1 MPIRL
6 SGGDRAST
14 LQLQWLARG
23 VARLHEDA
31 ANLSAETPELPKA
44 CLVVGVTG
52 HRSSHPSF
60 PADTTTLDAAIDHLL
75 GLIDQTVTGL
85 ETPAGPACHCT
96 TRMVTLLADGTDH
109 HAAMRAL
116 ERGWDLVTPLPFGRA
131 LNAAINARAK
141 TLADVDAILAGETA
155 SDPDTAARVAAIDA
169 LAAKARLFEL
179 ADQDDGIAALLRQS
193 LADTAAPAVHERLEI
208 ATARRAA
215 MAGLLMVEQSDLV
228 IAVWDGLTVD
238 SVGGTGHTAW
248 AALELGVPVVWIDP
262 GQPDIWRLFLTAEE
276 LAADQP
282 QDPAVAR
289 AALARQIG
297 ATVSLQQPQTAGRFA
312 GIAAIGPESWRAR
325 SSPLAHAYRRI
336 ETLFGQHGWGNRLRS
351 IRQRYERPEDIG
363 KGSARAL
370 LDALATLPGQD
381 PALAGKIEREV
392 LRRFAWCDGIA
403 SHLADRYRSGMVVNF
418 VLGAAA
424 IVVGILYLPLVSA
437 EHKWVFASLE
447 LAFLVAI
454 VANTARGQRRRLHGR
469 WFETRRAAE
478 YLRHSPFLLAAGVA
492 RAAGRWPQGV
502 KSWWPEW
509 YARHALSA
517 VGLPHVRVDD
527 DYLRGVL
534 TLLRDHHVGP
544 QLAYHR
550 EKAARLG
557 RVHHRLDEL
566 SEYSFAAAIMVVGGY
581 LILALLAG
589 LGYFDS
595 GILAKMAK
603 WFTVVAVAL
612 PTLGGAIAA
621 IRYFGDFERFGEISA
636 VTAGKLEPIAHRIDM
651 LISAPSERL
660 DFAAVAKI
668 AHDADDVVFSEIE
681 NWQAVFSGKRT
692 TIPA

>member
-1 MPIRL
+1 MAGL
-6 SGGDRAST
+6 
-14 LQLQWLARG
+14 G
-23 VARLHEDA
+23 VARVHDT
-31 ANLSAETPELPKA
+31 AENQPAEAPELPRA

-60 PADTTTLDAAIDHLL
+60 PADTTTLDAAIDDLL
-75 GLIDQTVTGL
+75 SLIDGAVAGL
-85 ETPAGPACHCT
+85 ETPAGPACQCT

-116 ERGWDLVTPLPFGRA
+116 ERGWDLVTPLPFGRS
-131 LNAAINARAK
+131 LNAAINARAR
-141 TLADVDAILAGETA
+141 TQADADAILSGEVPQ
-155 SDPDTAARVAAIDA
+155 DPDTADRVAAIDA

-179 ADQDDGIAALLRQS
+179 ADQDEGIAALFRQS
-193 LADTAAPAVHERLEI
+193 LAPNAAQGVHERLQI

-248 AALELGVPVVWIDP
+248 AALEMGVPVVWIDP
-262 GQPDIWRLFLTAEE
+262 GQPGIWRLFLTAEE
-276 LAADQP
+276 LASDRP
-282 QDPAVAR
+282 QDPADAR

-297 ATVSLQQPQTAGRFA
+297 ATVSLQRAQTGGRFA
-312 GIAAIGPESWRAR
+312 GIAAIGAETWRPR
-325 SSPLAHAYRRI
+325 SNPLTHAYRRI
-336 ETLFGQHGWGNRLRS
+336 ETLFGLDGWSNRLRS
-351 IRQRYERPEDIG
+351 IRQQYERPGDIG
-363 KGSARAL
+363 AGSARSL
-370 LDALATLPGQD
+370 LDAIAGLPGQD

-392 LRRFAWCDGIA
+392 LRRFAWTDGIA
-403 SHLADRYRSGMVVNF
+403 SHLADRYRSGMVINF

-424 IVVGILYLPLVSA
+424 IVVGILYLPLVPV

-447 LAFLVAI
+447 LALLVAI

-509 YARHALSA
+509 YARHALNA

-527 DYLRGVL
+527 DYLRGIL
-534 TLLRDHHVGP
+534 ALLRDHHVGP

-550 EKAARLG
+550 DKSARLA

-566 SEYSFAAAIMVVGGY
+566 SEYAFAAAIMVVGGY
-581 LILALLAG
+581 LILALLAA
-589 LGYFDS
+589 LGYFDG

-603 WFTVVAVAL
+603 WFTVAAVAL

-636 VTAGKLEPIAHRIDM
+636 VTAGKLDPIAHRIEM
-651 LISAPSERL
+651 LISARSERL

-668 AHDADDVVFSEIE
+668 VHDADDVVFSEIE
-681 NWQAVFSGKRT
+681 NWQAVFSGKKT